1 MDKNLKKP
9 SEPADPLSEQRG
21 KAGDKPDAGAI
32 SDSLNFT
39 RRRFMGTV
47 AAIGGALGV
56 ASLTAGAKTASAKE
70 FNGSADRYGVLY
82 DLTMCVGCRS
92 CEKACNEENKLAAP
106 KVPFDDP
113 SVFEETRRPMVEA
126 YTVVN
131 RYPNPKDPS
140 KPLYRKIQ
148 CNHCNEPACATACPV
163 HAYTKTAEGPVT
175 YDVNLCFGCR
185 YCMVACPYYV
195 PAYDYNSALEP
206 RISKCTMCDHRV
218 KHGKPTACSEICPTG
233 ALTFGKRIDLIKVA
247 RERIMKNPDKYVDHI
262 FGEQEG
268 GGTSWLYISGV
279 PFENYGFPT
288 TIQKAPLLENTKGFL
303 STVPLVFTIWPAL
316 FGMLY
321 AATQHRSRS
330 ENGTDHEKTEEKK

>member
-1 MDKNLKKP
+1 
-9 SEPADPLSEQRG
+9 
-21 KAGDKPDAGAI
+21 
-32 SDSLNFT
+32 
-39 RRRFMGTV
+39 
-47 AAIGGALGV
+47 
-56 ASLTAGAKTASAKE
+56 
-70 FNGSADRYGVLY
+70 
-82 DLTMCVGCRS
+82 MCVGCRS

-113 SVFEETRRPMVEA
+113 SVFEEMRRPMVES

-148 CNHCNEPACATACPV
+148 CNHCTEPACATACPV
-163 HAYTKTAEGPVT
+163 HAYNKTAEGPVT

-218 KHGKPTACSEICPTG
+218 KHGRPTACSEICPTG
-233 ALTFGKRIDLIKVA
+233 ALTFGKRIDLIKIA

-262 FGEQEG
+262 FGEHEG

-279 PFENYGFPT
+279 PFEHYGFPT

>member
-1 MDKNLKKP
+1 MDKNVKKP
-9 SEPADPLSEQRG
+9 SEPAKLLTEQRG
-21 KAGDKPDAGAI
+21 DGGDTPDNGTMG
-32 SDSLNFT
+32 DSLNFT

-47 AAIGGALGV
+47 AAIGGALGM
-56 ASLTAGAKTASAKE
+56 AGLTSGAKTASAKE
-70 FNGSADRYGVLY
+70 IEGPADRYGVLY
-82 DLTMCVGCRS
+82 DLTLCVGCRS

-113 SVFEETRRPMVEA
+113 SVFEETRRPTVEA

-131 RYPNPKDPS
+131 RFPNPKDPS

-163 HAYTKTAEGPVT
+163 HAYSKTAEGPVT
-175 YDVNLCFGCR
+175 YDVDLCFGCR

-206 RISKCTMCDHRV
+206 RISKCTMCVDRV
-218 KHGKPTACSEICPTG
+218 KHGRPTACSEICPTG
-233 ALTFGKRIDLIKVA
+233 ALTFGKRSDLINVA
-247 RERIMKNPDKYVDHI
+247 RERIMKNSDKYIDHI
-262 FGEQEG
+262 FGEHEA

-279 PFENYGFPT
+279 PFEHYGFPSHM
-288 TIQKAPLLENTKGFL
+288 QKAPMLENTKGFL

-321 AATQHRSRS
+321 TATQHRNRS